1 MHLRSIKRAVV
12 FTAAACAFVALSS
25 FQGTA
30 SAQGSPPSVDPT
42 FERMKA
48 APVDHENTFAYVEA
62 ATAARDYEA
71 AIAALERILDY
82 NPGLSRAEYELG
94 VLYFRLKSYAQA
106 VLHFES
112 AQADPSLDPVIAR
125 RIDGFLIEARK
136 QLSASR
142 FSGVLQLGYRYNSN
156 VAGAPS
162 SGLLRSFGVD
172 VPGIRTFR
180 DRGDGS
186 IFALGEVNHTYDFQN
201 QRGDLWETRIAGYAT
216 RQFSLTKLDV
226 GLFEVATGPRLAL
239 APGALPGWT
248 VRPYVSA
255 GGSEVGGRG
264 YGSNYGGGVTL
275 GIPVTPYFAL
285 EPGVDA
291 QRLDIRSPGNGRS
304 QATLN
309 TGSLW
314 TASLAAAWSAT
325 DLVTFNAKAFVRRND
340 ASSGAKNSDQF
351 GAEASVKIE
360 FAPPTDLIGMNWSV
374 TPFARYLAV
383 DFSRADPV
391 VDPFVKRRDRLFRAG
406 VQLDM
411 PFTPY
416 LGVNSVVEYTRN
428 DSNIAN
434 FRSTSWSF
442 LIGPTARF

>member
-1 MHLRSIKRAVV
+1 MHLKPKKIVLS
-12 FTAAACAFVALSS
+12 AAAAFFA
-25 FQGTA
+25 FAGAA
-30 SAQGSPPSVDPT
+30 SAQGLAPT

-48 APVDHENTFAYVEA
+48 APTDHENTFAYVEA

-71 AIAALERILDY
+71 AIAALERILTY

-106 VLHFES
+106 VLHFET
-112 AQADPSLDPVIAR
+112 AQADGALDQAVR
-125 RIDGFLIEARK
+125 RRLEAFLIEARK
-136 QLSASR
+136 QLSQSR
-142 FSGVLQLGYRYNSN
+142 FTGVLQLGYRYNSN

-162 SGLLRSFGVD
+162 FGLLRSFGAD
-172 VPGIRTFR
+172 VPGIRRFR

-186 IFALGEVNHTYDFQN
+186 VFALGEVSHTYDFQN
-201 QRGDLWETRIAGYAT
+201 QRGDTWETRIAGYAAH
-216 RQFSLTKLDV
+216 QFSLTKLDV
-226 GLFEVATGPRLAL
+226 GLVEVATGPRLAL

-248 VRPYVSA
+248 VRPYASA
-255 GGSEVGGRG
+255 GGSEIGGRG
-264 YGSNYGGGVTL
+264 YGSNYGGGVAL

-285 EPGVDA
+285 EPGIDA
-291 QRLDIRSPGNGRS
+291 QRIDIRRPGNGLA

-314 TASLAAAWSAT
+314 TASLGATWSAT
-325 DLVTFNAKAFVRRND
+325 EEVTFSAKAFARRND
-340 ASSGAKNSDQF
+340 ASDGARNSNQF
-351 GAEASVKIE
+351 GAEASVKVE

-391 VDPFVKRRDRLFRAG
+391 VDPLVKRHDRQFRAG

-416 LGVNSVVEYTRN
+416 LGVNGAVQYTRN
-428 DSNIAN
+428 ESNIAN